1 VARYAVVPERSS
13 ISIEARSSVGP
24 IHWRAVGPT
33 GWIEMLVSGSTVETE
48 PTPSARLELAIESL
62 SSGNALY
69 DAELQRRIDARRYP
83 RAVIELREVAAV
95 GDSPRYQ
102 LQGDLTFHGV
112 TREVRGT
119 VSTQFTANGGVR
131 VDGEQI
137 FDIRDFN
144 VPSPTILMLKIFPD
158 VRVRLDVEAQPVSA
172 SEGSP

>member
-1 VARYAVVPERSS
+1 
-13 ISIEARSSVGP
+13 
-24 IHWRAVGPT
+24 
-33 GWIEMLVSGSTVETE
+33 WIEMHVSGGAVETE
-48 PTPSARLELAIESL
+48 PVPTARLELAIESL

-119 VSTQFTANGGVR
+119 VTTQFTADGGIR
-131 VDGEQI
+131 VDGEQV

-158 VRVRLDVEAQPVSA
+158 VRVRLDVEAQPVS

>member
-1 VARYAVVPERSS
+1 MVPERSS
-13 ISIEARSSVGP
+13 ITIEARSSVGP

-33 GWIEMLVSGSTVETE
+33 GWIEMRVQGDAVETE
-48 PTPSARLELAIESL
+48 PAPTARLELAIETL

-83 RAVIELREVAAV
+83 RAVIELREVASV
-95 GDSPRYQ
+95 GDTARYQ

-119 VSTQFTANGGVR
+119 VGTHFQADGTVR

-158 VRVRLDVEAQPVSA
+158 VRVRLDVEAQPTSV
-172 SEGSP
+172 

>member
-24 IHWRAVGPT
+24 IHWRAVGPK
-33 GWIEMLVSGSTVETE
+33 GWIEMHVSGGAVETE
-48 PTPSARLELAIESL
+48 PVPTARLELAIESL

-119 VSTQFTANGGVR
+119 VTTQFTADGGIR
-131 VDGEQI
+131 VDGEQV

-158 VRVRLDVEAQPVSA
+158 VRVRLDVEAQPVS

>member
-1 VARYAVVPERSS
+1 MAQYAVVPESSS
-13 ISIEARSSVGP
+13 ITIEARSSVGP

-33 GWIEMLVSGSTVETE
+33 GWIEMQVQGDAVEIE
-48 PTPSARLELAIESL
+48 PAPAAHLELAIEKL

-83 RAVIELREVAAV
+83 RAVIELREVAPV
-95 GDSPRYQ
+95 GDTPRYQ

-119 VSTQFTANGGVR
+119 VGTQFQPDGSVR

-158 VRVRLDVEAQPVSA
+158 VRVRLDVQAQPTSV
-172 SEGSP
+172 